1 MGFGYPLG
9 QLEIMEIIA
18 DLHLHSKYSR
28 AVSQSMT
35 LPIMSQFAR
44 QKGLNLLTTGDWTHP
59 IWLREIKNQLH
70 EVDSGVYG
78 LRTTDYGKTAVD
90 GSLRAESQ
98 NDPRFILSVEISSI
112 YSQGGKARRI
122 HCLLFVPSIEIA
134 EKMNQELV
142 KRGCNI
148 SSDGR
153 PIVGLTP
160 QNILE
165 ILIGIDERSF
175 LIPCHV
181 WTPWFSLYGS
191 MSGFD
196 SIDECFGDYSKYIYG
211 VETGLSSDPSMNWRI
226 KELENRSILSFSDS
240 HSPMKMGR
248 ESTVFEL
255 EKLTFDNLKK
265 AIMQPS
271 LRSIKSTKGI
281 TSIKGRSPSGT
292 SDTLD
297 TSRILYTV
305 EFYPEEGKYHYTGHR
320 NCKVVYSPQD
330 TREKGKV
337 CPVCG
342 RGLTIGV
349 MERVEALAS
358 SPEKI
363 ATQTGKS
370 GIAWITDPA
379 KLHPPYAKLVP
390 LNEIIAESLSST
402 AASVKVKAM
411 FDQLT
416 EKFGSEF
423 EVLLKTPVDEIEKI
437 AGNKIANGILRVRNG
452 NIFIHPGYDGEYG
465 VVKIE
470 AEDESVNKQKTG
482 EQESL
487 GI

>member
-1 MGFGYPLG
+1 
-9 QLEIMEIIA
+9 MEIIA

-35 LPIMSQFAR
+35 LPIMAQFAR
-44 QKGLNLLTTGDWTHP
+44 QKGINLLTTGDWTHP
-59 IWLREIKNQLH
+59 LWLREIKSELEETSEGIYELKSTNHPINKSSNQQINQ
-70 EVDSGVYG
+70 EP
-78 LRTTDYGKTAVD
+78 K
-90 GSLRAESQ
+90 
-98 NDPRFILSVEISSI
+98 FILSVEVSSI
-112 YSQGGKARRI
+112 YSQGGKVRRI
-122 HCLLFVPSIEIA
+122 HCLLFVPSIEVA
-134 EKMNQELV
+134 EKMNAELI
-142 KRGCNI
+142 KRGCNL

-160 QNILE
+160 SNILE
-165 ILIGIDERSF
+165 ILMGIDKKSF

-196 SIDECFGDYSKYIYG
+196 SIDECFGDYSKFIYG

-255 EKLTFDNLKK
+255 QKLTFDNIKK
-265 AIMQPS
+265 AIMAPS
-271 LRSIKSTKGI
+271 QLSVLSSRLSEFGSSVGQSTGKQK
-281 TSIKGRSPSGT
+281 TGRLESENRQQKT
-292 SDTLD
+292 DN
-297 TSRILYTV
+297 RIAYTI

-320 NCKVVYSPQD
+320 NCKVVYSPKD
-330 TREKGKV
+330 TKEKGTT

-342 RGLTIGV
+342 RGLTVGV
-349 MERVEALAS
+349 MERVEALAN

-363 ATQTGKS
+363 SKQTGKS

-379 KLHPPYAKLVP
+379 KLHPPFAKLVP
-390 LNEIIAESLSST
+390 LNEIIAESLDST
-402 AASVKVKAM
+402 AASVKVKAL

-423 EVLLKTPVDEIEKI
+423 EVLLKTPIDEIEKI

-470 AEDESVNKQKTG
+470 AQEKEKEIKV
-482 EQESL
+482 EQETL
-487 GI
+487 L